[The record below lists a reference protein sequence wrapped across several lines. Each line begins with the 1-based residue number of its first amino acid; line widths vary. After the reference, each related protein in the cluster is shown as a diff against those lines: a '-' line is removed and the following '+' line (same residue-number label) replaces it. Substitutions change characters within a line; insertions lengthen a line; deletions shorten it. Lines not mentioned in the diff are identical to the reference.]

1 MYIYDETDLRQIITS
16 LVKEARGKG
25 LGMTFERLA
34 KASRVQKAHVTN
46 VLKGRASFQP
56 DQLYLICKELK
67 LSQQETRYL
76 LLLLDHERS
85 VVTERKSELM
95 QEIDQM
101 QREHLQ
107 TEKYLQAEVEDAPL
121 EKVFPRYYLEPAH
134 QIIHIA
140 LSIEKFAQNPKL
152 LEPILGV
159 SHNRIVSVL
168 DALESHGIIAQKDGR
183 WTTIRKQVHL
193 KRTSDLYPAWKMQMQ
208 TLGQA
213 RNQLSTSE
221 NSYGFAVVFSADEKA
236 RKRIQTKLLELI
248 KEIEPLVVKAPAQN
262 VYQLSLDLLPWTDK

>member
-1 MYIYDETDLRQIITS
+1 MTIFNETDLRQVITS
-16 LVKEARGKG
+16 LVQEARGKG

-34 KASRVQKAHVTN
+34 KAARVQKAHVTN

-85 VVTERKSELM
+85 VATERKAELSK
-95 QEIDQM
+95 EIEKM

-121 EKVFPRYYLEPAH
+121 EKKFPSYYLDPVH
-134 QIIHIA
+134 QLVHIA
-140 LSIEKFAQNPKL
+140 LSIERFAQNPKL
-152 LEPILGV
+152 LEPILGMN
-159 SHNRIVSVL
+159 HDRLIAVL
-168 DALESHGIIAQKDGR
+168 DALESHGVIAQKNGR
-183 WTTIRKQVHL
+183 WTTLKKQVHL

-208 TLGQA
+208 NLGQA
-213 RNQLSTSE
+213 QNQLSTSE
-221 NSYGFAVVFSADEKA
+221 KSYGFAVVFSADEKA

-248 KEIEPLVVKAPAQN
+248 TELEPLVVKAPAQN
-262 VYQLSLDLLPWTDK
+262 VYQLSLDLLPWTDR

>member
-1 MYIYDETDLRQIITS
+1 MTIFDETDFRQIVTS

-25 LGMTFERLA
+25 LPMTFERLA
-34 KASRVQKAHVTN
+34 KAARVQKAHITN
-46 VLKGRASFQP
+46 VLKGRAFFQT

-85 VVTERKSELM
+85 VVNERKAELS
-95 QEIDQM
+95 QEIEQM
-101 QREHLQ
+101 QRDHLQ

-121 EKVFPRYYLEPAH
+121 EKIFPRYYLEPVH

-140 LSIEKFAQNPKL
+140 LSVERFAQNPKL

-159 SHNRIVSVL
+159 SHDRIVSVL
-168 DALESHGIIAQKDGR
+168 EALESHGVIAQKSGR
-183 WTTIRKQVHL
+183 WTTLRKQVHL
-193 KRTSDLYPAWKMQMQ
+193 KRNSDLYPAWKMQMQ
-208 TLGQA
+208 NLGQA
-213 RNQLSTSE
+213 RNQLGISE
-221 NSYGFAVVFSADEKA
+221 KSYGFAVVFSADEKA

-248 KEIEPLVVKAPAQN
+248 TEIEPLVVKAPAQN
-262 VYQLSLDLLPWTDK
+262 VYQLSLDLLPWTDR